1 MDDDTRSIPV
11 VPYTPAKRYPNMVGD
26 IGGYHGPPLPG
37 TVTQVGAAILAV
49 LVLYVTKG
57 AWAHF
62 GMFRLILFPGLVFGA
77 YFAARAARPEGR
89 TPLEC
94 VLGLLAYLCATYRL
108 QGKWFRAGTG
118 LRRSHVETFK
128 GARILLI
135 PADYR
140 KRPRSRFALRWS
152 R

>member
-1 MDDDTRSIPV
+1 MDDQRSIPV
-11 VPYTPAKRYPNMVGD
+11 VPYTPAKRYPNMTSD
-26 IGGYHGPPLPG
+26 IGGYRGWPLPG

-49 LVLYVTKG
+49 GVLYLTRG

-89 TPLEC
+89 SPLEC

-108 QGKWFRAGTG
+108 QGKWFRVGRG
-118 LRRSHVETFK
+118 LHRSHVETFK
-128 GARILLI
+128 GARILMI

-140 KRPRSRFALRWS
+140 KRPRSCHTLRWS